1 MVAWRGLVT
10 WLRGPVGFNLGTAP
24 TAKFQRG
31 VPVIARLGRSYCD
44 STRALTQAAET
55 RRRSGRR
62 RIRLSKG
69 VVVPAASGVDNET
82 GGVCAVSVTDGC
94 RCQLKAYP
102 SRALLCVD
110 VQPIVRESW
119 GTLSLRQVPLP
130 PLYPVRVPDPDPQP
144 LISKRMYNVTLTD

>member
-82 GGVCAVSVTDGC
+82 GGGYVLSVS
-94 RCQLKAYP
+94 RM
-102 SRALLCVD
+102 D
-110 VQPIVRESW
+110 VV
-119 GTLSLRQVPLP
+119 V
-130 PLYPVRVPDPDPQP
+130 
-144 LISKRMYNVTLTD
+144 N